1 MTLRCLL
8 WHLGLWCLFLGG
20 EVLGSGGDRE
30 HRVGCVLVQGFA
42 SGSLG
47 DGLAGLTGLYR

>member
-8 WHLGLWCLFLGG
+8 RHLGLWCLFLGG